1 MGNRNTVQN
10 GVVVWKAYDGDGD
23 DDDVM
28 MMRVT
33 MTTTYY
39 NDGWKP
45 DTGLKL
51 MTMMTTITVLSVT
64 IDVDIQPAF
73 NAMYTCKSGD
83 DDDDNDD
90 QQAIVVITIKKKT
103 TQKASCEEENDDQHV
118 SETILIT
125 KMMITPMM
133 TISVTPMILLVPVL
147 LLVTW
152 TIRATQEKTDPMRQ
166 RRTTNKTQLNN

>member
-1 MGNRNTVQN
+1 
-10 GVVVWKAYDGDGD
+10 
-23 DDDVM
+23 
-28 MMRVT
+28 MRVT

-90 QQAIVVITIKKKT
+90 QQAIVVITIKKNNTKSSLRRRKWWPT
-103 TQKASCEEENDDQHV
+103 CEWDDFDHEDDDNDFSNTHD
-118 SETILIT
+118 
-125 KMMITPMM
+125 
-133 TISVTPMILLVPVL
+133 TISARFVAGYVD
-147 LLVTW
+147 
-152 TIRATQEKTDPMRQ
+152 DPRNP
-166 RRTTNKTQLNN
+166 RENRPHETEAHNK